1 MNYQEGL
8 EDINEEG
15 YCQQMQNNQ
24 SDYMRE
30 TAQKV
35 VELQRTI
42 MRLRSTIKSKEDV
55 GDQNK
60 ALIEEMNQYRSKYL
74 ES

>member
-1 MNYQEGL
+1 MK
-8 EDINEEG
+8 
-15 YCQQMQNNQ
+15 
-24 SDYMRE
+24 E

-42 MRLRSTIKSKEDV
+42 MRLRSVIKSKEDV
-55 GDQNK
+55 EEQNQ
-60 ALIEEMNQYRSKYL
+60 ALIQEMNSYRSKYL